1 MNDAVIRFSLDLNR
15 ARHQN
20 IVATQRLN
28 TATTLVVNLRV
39 GGVPYSIGEG
49 CSARILIEKPAGTKT
64 FADCV
69 CDDDKVAYTFTENDL
84 ATVGTLVCQI
94 IVTQLVHGV
103 TERLSTPRFEII
115 NNAGIN
121 VSDVVDS
128 DDFAALTNALALADD
143 FDQRIT
149 ALEDEL
155 ADIAETADAA
165 SETADEAKTIAQAA
179 SSTATAAQT
188 AAATATT
195 AANAA
200 STAAAAAQNTA
211 NTAATKADEAKS
223 LAQAA
228 SVDATTAKSDAAS
241 AKENASRA
249 LSTAQE
255 ALDAI
260 DDIDV
265 QSNFWFGTQDEFD
278 LVNPSADVFYVIV
291 PDPEPEPGPD
301 PEPEPEPEPEPSGD
315 YEVVDG
321 AIAGFGE
328 TVITPLTATAGQLSS
343 CSLQSDDNHIYGTIT
358 YTGFTYNSSASSLPD
373 RLILFEIT
381 EPDWIYSSAE
391 DSILSIDNVSYLGN
405 ISNAG
410 DHCYIQID
418 NSENINVSNASL
430 VITIDIPKAGGT

>member
-28 TATTLVVNLRV
+28 TATTLVVTLRV

-69 CDDDKVAYTFTENDL
+69 CDDDKVVYTFTENDL

-115 NNAGIN
+115 NNAGID

-155 ADIAETADAA
+155 ADIAKTADAA

-188 AAATATT
+188 AATTATT
-195 AANAA
+195 TANAA
-200 STAAAAAQNTA
+200 STAAASAQNTA
-211 NTAATKADEAKS
+211 DSALNAANTAVTKADTAS
-223 LAQAA
+223 TSARLAQE
-228 SVDATTAKSDAAS
+228 DAAQ
-241 AKENASRA
+241 A
-249 LSTAQE
+249 LSKAQE

-265 QSNFWFGTQDEFD
+265 QSNFWFGTQDEFDD

-301 PEPEPEPEPEPSGD
+301 PEPEPEPSGD

-328 TVITPLTATAGQLSS
+328 SLMTMLTDPSGTLTGCSIT
-343 CSLQSDDNHIYGTIT
+343 SDENHIYGTMTIENFSMSDSGGMPIFEVT
-358 YTGFTYNSSASSLPD
+358 NSEWQTQAYRQGIGS
-373 RLILFEIT
+373 
-381 EPDWIYSSAE
+381 
-391 DSILSIDNVSYLGN
+391 LSIPNDQHSPYPVDQYTSNKLYIDLGT
-405 ISNAG
+405 IVVPVENAT
-410 DHCYIQID
+410 
-418 NSENINVSNASL
+418 ATL
-430 VITIDIPKAGGT
+430 TFDIPKAGGT